1 MVHLFTLTTH
11 IHPSA
16 MGHVLG
22 KKGKTIRSIREK
34 FNVSTHNTPYSE
46 HQTDYVRITINGLD
60 RDDVQ
65 NAIFAID
72 DLVAISNRWCK
83 KNGISYI

>member
-1 MVHLFTLTTH
+1 MVHLFTMTMH

-22 KKGKTIRSIREK
+22 KKGRTIRSIREK

-46 HQTDYVRITINGLD
+46 YQTDYVRFTINGIN
-60 RDDVQ
+60 RDNVQ
-65 NAIFAID
+65 KAIFEID
-72 DLVAISNRWCK
+72 DLIAISNRWCK
-83 KNGISYI
+83 ENGVPYI